1 MDPLQENGNILRL
14 VVRWKNERQPHTDT
28 LPYPGMKILV
38 TGSSGTIG
46 THLCDT
52 LLKRGDSVVGMDIVP
67 NKWLPSVQDVTI
79 LGDLRKKEDF
89 SKLPKDI
96 DIVIHL
102 GANARVYE
110 LVEDPDR
117 AMDNFITLFNTL
129 EFCRKNGVKKFLFA
143 SSREGYGNIHADTYT
158 EDMVRVE
165 NCESPYTASKVGG
178 EALVHAYE
186 KCYGIDSIIFRF
198 SNVYGMYDDSVR
210 VVPLFIR
217 KARKGEQLTVFGNK
231 CLDFTYID
239 DAIHGLLCAI
249 DRFDDAK
256 GDTYN
261 IAYGEGNTIVKLAEM
276 INAHFGSTAGVD
288 LGSIRTGEISRYVA
302 DISKA
307 KTKLGYT
314 PKISFDE
321 GVRKS
326 IEWYTANT

>member
-1 MDPLQENGNILRL
+1 
-14 VVRWKNERQPHTDT
+14 
-28 LPYPGMKILV
+28 MKILV

-52 LLKRGDSVVGMDIVP
+52 LLKRGDQVVGFDMVP
-67 NKWLPSVQDVTI
+67 NKWQPAVQAVTVI
-79 LGDLRKKEDF
+79 GDMRKKEDF
-89 SKLPKDI
+89 SKLPTDI
-96 DIVIHL
+96 DVCIHL

-117 AMDNFITLFNTL
+117 ALDNFVTLFNAL

-143 SSREGYGNIHADTYT
+143 SSREGYGNIHADLYT

-186 KCYGIDSIIFRF
+186 KCYGIDCIIFRF
-198 SNVYGMYDDSVR
+198 SNVYGMYDDSER
-210 VVPLFIR
+210 VVPLFFR
-217 KARKGEQLTVFGNK
+217 KAKKGEKLTVFGNK

-239 DAIHGLLCAI
+239 DAISGLLLAI
-249 DRFDDAK
+249 DKFDAAK

-276 INAHFGSTAGVD
+276 FNEHFKSAAGVD
-288 LGSIRTGEISRYVA
+288 LGNIRTGEISRYVA

-307 KTKLGYT
+307 AKKLGYKPKT
-314 PKISFDE
+314 PFAE
-321 GVRKS
+321 GVMKA

>member
-1 MDPLQENGNILRL
+1 
-14 VVRWKNERQPHTDT
+14 
-28 LPYPGMKILV
+28 MKILV

-52 LLKRGDSVVGMDIVP
+52 LLQRGDDVVGTDIAP
-67 NKWLPSVQDVTI
+67 NKWLPSVQAVTVVA
-79 LGDLRKKEDF
+79 DLRKKEDF
-89 SKLPKDI
+89 AKLPTDV

-110 LVEDPDR
+110 LVENPDR
-117 AMDNFITLFNTL
+117 ALDNFITLYNTL

-143 SSREGYGNIHADTYT
+143 SSREGYGNVHADLYT

-165 NCESPYTASKVGG
+165 HCESPYTASKVGG

-186 KCYGIDSIIFRF
+186 KCYGIDCIIFRF
-198 SNVYGMYDDSVR
+198 SNVYGMYDDSER

-217 KARKGEQLTVFGNK
+217 RARKGEKLTVFGNK

-239 DAIHGLLCAI
+239 DAIHGLVLAI
-249 DRFDDAK
+249 DKFDDAK

-261 IAYGEGNTIVKLAEM
+261 IAYGEGNTIEKLAEI
-276 INAHFGSTAGVD
+276 INAHFKSDAGID
-288 LGSIRTGEISRYVA
+288 MDKIRTGEISRYVA

-307 KTKLGYT
+307 KKKLGYKPQT
-314 PKISFDE
+314 PFID
-321 GVRKS
+321 GVNKS
-326 IEWYTANT
+326 IEWYTKNT

>member
-1 MDPLQENGNILRL
+1 M
-14 VVRWKNERQPHTDT
+14 
-28 LPYPGMKILV
+28 
-38 TGSSGTIG
+38 
-46 THLCDT
+46 
-52 LLKRGDSVVGMDIVP
+52 
-67 NKWLPSVQDVTI
+67 
-79 LGDLRKKEDF
+79 
-89 SKLPKDI
+89 
-96 DIVIHL
+96 
-102 GANARVYE
+102 AVY
-110 LVEDPDR
+110 V
-117 AMDNFITLFNTL
+117 
-129 EFCRKNGVKKFLFA
+129 
-143 SSREGYGNIHADTYT
+143 
-158 EDMVRVE
+158 
-165 NCESPYTASKVGG
+165 
-178 EALVHAYE
+178 
-186 KCYGIDSIIFRF
+186 
-198 SNVYGMYDDSVR
+198 
-210 VVPLFIR
+210 
-217 KARKGEQLTVFGNK
+217 
-231 CLDFTYID
+231 D

>member
-1 MDPLQENGNILRL
+1 
-14 VVRWKNERQPHTDT
+14 
-28 LPYPGMKILV
+28 MKILV

-52 LLKRGDSVVGMDIVP
+52 LLKRGDQVVGMDMVP
-67 NKWLPSVQDVTI
+67 NKWQPSVQAVTVI
-79 LGDLRKKEDF
+79 GDLRKKEDF
-89 SKLPKDI
+89 AALPTDI
-96 DIVIHL
+96 DVVIHL

-117 AMDNFITLFNTL
+117 ALDNFITLFNTL
-129 EFCRKNGVKKFLFA
+129 EFCRKNNVKKFLFA
-143 SSREGYGNIHADTYT
+143 SSREGYGNVHADLYT

-186 KCYGIDSIIFRF
+186 KCYDIGCIIFRF

-217 KARKGEQLTVFGNK
+217 KARKGEKLTVFGNK

-239 DAIHGLLCAI
+239 DAIHGLIQAI
-249 DRFDDAK
+249 DRFDAAK

-261 IAYGEGNTIVKLAEM
+261 IAFGEGNTIVRLAEV
-276 INAHFGSTAGVD
+276 INEHFKSDGGVD

-307 KTKLGYT
+307 KKVLGYD
-314 PKISFDE
+314 PKTSFDE
-321 GVRKS
+321 GVKKS
-326 IEWYTANT
+326 IEWYVKNT

>member
-1 MDPLQENGNILRL
+1 
-14 VVRWKNERQPHTDT
+14 
-28 LPYPGMKILV
+28 MKILV

-52 LLKRGDSVVGMDIVP
+52 LLKRGDDVVGMDMVP
-67 NKWLPSVQDVTI
+67 NKWQPSVQAVTVI
-79 LGDLRKKEDF
+79 GDMRKKEDF
-89 SKLPKDI
+89 SKLPKGI
-96 DIVIHL
+96 DMCIHL

-117 AMDNFITLFNTL
+117 ALDNFVTLFNAL

-143 SSREGYGNIHADTYT
+143 SSREGYGNVHAEMYS
-158 EDMVRVE
+158 EDMVRLE

-186 KCYGIDSIIFRF
+186 KCYGIDCIIFRF
-198 SNVYGMYDDSVR
+198 SNVYGMYDDSER

-217 KARKGEQLTVFGNK
+217 KAKKGERLTVFGNK
-231 CLDFTYID
+231 SLDFTYID
-239 DAIHGLLCAI
+239 DAIHGLLQAI
-249 DRFDDAK
+249 DGFDAAK

-261 IAYGEGNTIVKLAEM
+261 IAYGEGNTIVRLAEM
-276 INAHFGSTAGVD
+276 INEHFKSAGGVD

-307 KTKLGYT
+307 VKKLGYKPKT
-314 PKISFDE
+314 PFAE
-321 GVRKS
+321 GVMKA
-326 IEWYTANT
+326 IDWYTKNT